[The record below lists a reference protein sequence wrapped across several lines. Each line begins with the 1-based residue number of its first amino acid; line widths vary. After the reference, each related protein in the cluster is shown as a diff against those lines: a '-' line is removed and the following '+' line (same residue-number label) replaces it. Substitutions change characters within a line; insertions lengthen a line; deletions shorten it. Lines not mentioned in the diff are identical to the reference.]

1 MTVLV
6 GNYGI
11 QSLRQREVS
20 TLLPAGKRL
29 TLISNARPMRL
40 QKTKKLMLRQWF
52 YSGAVAACT
61 KEAVKHNAFAMGVFP
76 DTLLE
81 RRVTDTTNAVRITR
95 IYLNSIR

>member
-1 MTVLV
+1 MTVLF
-6 GNYGI
+6 GNYGV

-20 TLLPAGKRL
+20 TPLPAGKRL
-29 TLISNARPMRL
+29 TFISNARPMRL

-52 YSGAVAACT
+52 CSGAVAACK
-61 KEAVKHNAFAMGVFP
+61 KEAVKHNAVAVGAFP

-81 RRVTDTTNAVRITR
+81 TFVTDTTNAVRITR